1 MASDCIASDVGLK
14 PSISTAATAGKATHQ
29 VSAERQSTVAPRFQR
44 QASTTSTIAASA
56 SSSHSVEGARP
67 PCSAAMESAP
77 KATNSPCGMKIT
89 RVTENTSTSAS
100 AISP

>member
-1 MASDCIASDVGLK
+1 MVIDVGLR
-14 PSISTAATAGKATHQ
+14 PSTSTAAIAGKATHQ
-29 VSAERQSTVAPRFQR
+29 VKAERQSMIAPRFQR
-44 QASTTSTIAASA
+44 HTSTASA
-56 SSSHSVEGARP
+56 MTPSATSSHSVAGVRP
-67 PCSAAMESAP
+67 PCSAAIESAP

>member
-1 MASDCIASDVGLK
+1 M
-14 PSISTAATAGKATHQ
+14 
-29 VSAERQSTVAPRFQR
+29 
-44 QASTTSTIAASA
+44 
-56 SSSHSVEGARP
+56 
-67 PCSAAMESAP
+67 AMESAP